1 MRALQNGEEHIGTSS
16 VQSVRGMGHYYL
28 MMITTMIKTYNLHD
42 DEDDDDAEI
51 YFTDQCCETR
61 WFASASDIQAS
72 ARRRRSFL
80 TGYDRTPILQPRG
93 HTEETT
99 ATA

>member
-51 YFTDQCCETR
+51 YFI
-61 WFASASDIQAS
+61 A
-72 ARRRRSFL
+72 
-80 TGYDRTPILQPRG
+80 
-93 HTEETT
+93 
-99 ATA
+99 